1 VERTWDGLQVA
12 QERPWVSAVVVWR
25 QGPEAREFLLL
36 HRHHRGPEFAGD
48 WAWTS
53 PAGARQPGE
62 TPDDAAHREL
72 LEETGLTL
80 PLRGPLDHVTEDVAL
95 YVAQAESDAAV
106 VIDPEH
112 DRFEWVTLEVAIR
125 RCLPSVVAEG
135 IRIAD
140 RAASLG

>member
-1 VERTWDGLQVA
+1 VERTWDGLPVA

-25 QGPEAREFLLL
+25 EGPEGREFLLL

-62 TPDDAAHREL
+62 TPDDAARREL

-80 PLRGPLDHVTEDVAL
+80 SLRGRSTTSRTMSHST
-95 YVAQAESDAAV
+95 
-106 VIDPEH
+106 
-112 DRFEWVTLEVAIR
+112 WR
-125 RCLPSVVAEG
+125 RLSPMPRS
-135 IRIAD
+135 
-140 RAASLG
+140 